1 MCYIMIDKSKRKY
14 YVFLQIIL
22 MAFIFYDCTAK
33 RSALKTEEFII
44 HEQGKTPFLLE
55 FPVDIDVDDNT
66 IASIE
71 KKEQKT
77 DEELWSLVRFYHLIS
92 EKRNNLAIAEKL
104 YREISDREKKYRF
117 IALTN
122 RACIL
127 FEIGKY
133 RDSEEIFHKLIDEG
147 SPNIATYYNLYLLYR
162 FNGRLE
168 DGIKVLSIIIE
179 RFPDNIFAFIELGDI
194 LMEKEKYS
202 ISEKMYM
209 RALDIDKSNYIPLYR
224 LARLKEKMKNFSES
238 EYYYDRCLSHFP
250 EDQNVYIDY
259 SRMLIGLNRMDK
271 AKKIIKIGIKRFGT
285 QALKE
290 SIE

>member
-1 MCYIMIDKSKRKY
+1 MSKRKY
-14 YVFLQIIL
+14 SVFLKVIL
-22 MAFIFYDCTAK
+22 IALMFYNCTAK
-33 RSALKTEEFII
+33 RSALRTEEFVVR
-44 HEQGKTPFLLE
+44 EQGRIPFLLE

-77 DEELWSLVRFYHLIS
+77 DKELWSLVRFYHLIS
-92 EKRNNLAIAEKL
+92 DKSNNLSIAENL
-104 YREISDREKKYRF
+104 YREISYREKRYRF

-133 RDSEEIFHKLIDEG
+133 RDSEEIFHRLIDEG

-168 DGIKVLSIIIE
+168 DGIKVLSIIME
-179 RFPDNIFAFIELGDI
+179 RFSDNIFAFIELGDI

-202 ISEKMYM
+202 ISEKMYK
-209 RALDIDKSNYIPLYR
+209 RALGIDESNYIPLYR
-224 LARLKEKMKNFSES
+224 LARLKEKMKDFSES

-259 SRMLIGLNRMDK
+259 SRMLIGMNRMDK
-271 AKKIIKIGIKRFGT
+271 AKKVIKIGIKRFGT
-285 QALKE
+285 QVLKE
-290 SIE
+290 GIE

>member
-1 MCYIMIDKSKRKY
+1 MIDKSKRKY

-22 MAFIFYDCTAK
+22 TALIFYDCTAK

-77 DEELWSLVRFYHLIS
+77 DKELWSLVRFYHLIS
-92 EKRNNLAIAEKL
+92 EKRNNLAIAENL

>member
-14 YVFLQIIL
+14 SLFLQIIL
-22 MAFIFYDCTAK
+22 TALIFNDCTAK

-44 HEQGKTPFLLE
+44 REQGKTPFLLE

-71 KKEQKT
+71 KKKQKT
-77 DEELWSLVRFYHLIS
+77 DKELWSLVRFYHLIS
-92 EKRNNLAIAEKL
+92 EKGNNLVIAESL
-104 YREISDREKKYRF
+104 YREISVREKKYRF

-133 RDSEEIFHKLIDEG
+133 RDSEEIFHKLIDER

-162 FNGRLE
+162 FNERLE
-168 DGIKVLSIIIE
+168 DGVKVLSIIME
-179 RFPDNIFAFIELGDI
+179 RFPGNIFASIELGDI

-202 ISEKMYM
+202 VSEEMYK
-209 RALDIDKSNYIPLYR
+209 RAIDIDKSSYIPLYR
-224 LARLKEKMKNFSES
+224 LARLKERMKNFTES
-238 EYYYDRCLSHFP
+238 EYYYDRCLGHFP